1 MSRARTR
8 TRCIASRQDGPPGFT
23 LIEILVALCVVLISL
38 VPLIRLHVLSIR
50 QIDSGM
56 LLARATLLANAK
68 LAEIVAQRDP
78 AFGKAEGRFD
88 DAHQGGAFYWKSAV
102 TEARPSELA
111 AAAWSD
117 MRHVHLD
124 VFWQKG
130 DRDAAVSLDTLV
142 HVVPDRKIEIAEK
155 QDDKSSEKKTNL
167 PGSGR

>member
-1 MSRARTR
+1 MSRACTR
-8 TRCIASRQDGPPGFT
+8 TRCIASRREGPPGFT
-23 LIEILVALCVVLISL
+23 LIEILVALCVVLIAL

-50 QIDSGM
+50 QIDSSM
-56 LLARATLLANAK
+56 LLTKATLLANAK
-68 LAEIVAQRDP
+68 LAEIVAQSKP

-88 DAHQGGAFYWKSAV
+88 DADQRVAFYWKSAV
-102 TEARPSELA
+102 TEARPSELTA
-111 AAAWSD
+111 EAWSD

-142 HVVPDRKIEIAEK
+142 HVVPDRKIEISDEK
-155 QDDKSSEKKTNL
+155 DDNGSRRKTSL